1 MLKKIKVY
9 GFIRKYTG
17 QSEFLADVNSPHE
30 AFSFLWCNF
39 KGLEEKMYKQLFCIK
54 VGDKT
59 ITKDELTLR
68 TNQDIKIIPLV
79 HGNFFTFILGLGLK
93 YAAKNYIKNKIIQTV
108 VTYVALSMIT
118 QGVNNILSPQQNTQQ
133 QNSREDPLDPSAL
146 ASNYSFTGLT
156 NISQAG
162 IPVNLAYG
170 EILVGSIVVSN
181 GIDTVQ
187 VEGTN

>member
-1 MLKKIKVY
+1 
-9 GFIRKYTG
+9 
-17 QSEFLADVNSPHE
+17 
-30 AFSFLWCNF
+30 
-39 KGLEEKMYKQLFCIK
+39 
-54 VGDKT
+54 
-59 ITKDELTLR
+59 
-68 TNQDIKIIPLV
+68 
-79 HGNFFTFILGLGLK
+79 
-93 YAAKNYIKNKIIQTV
+93 
-108 VTYVALSMIT
+108 MIT
-118 QGVNNILSPQQNTQQ
+118 QGVNNILSPQQDTRNPQ
-133 QNSREDPLDPSAL
+133 SKEDPLDPSSL